1 MNISIFG
8 VGYVGLVTAA
18 CLAKL
23 GHNVLCYDINEATL
37 GNLTQGKLPFFEPN
51 LEDLVKEQ
59 TDALNLKYTNDVEEA
74 TSHARVLFIC
84 VGTPALPDGSS
95 NLKYLES
102 AVLSIINSAKKD
114 KLIILKS
121 TSPVGT
127 AKKITSIIN
136 ENISKYD
143 INIDVASNPEFL
155 REGNAVFDFMNPD
168 RIIVGCNNESP
179 KEIFNEIYGINPEW
193 ASKLQFM
200 DTSSAEL
207 TKYAANCFL
216 AMKISFINEIAG
228 FSSLMGA
235 NILKVSHGIGT
246 DPRIGSQF
254 LNSGLGFGGSCFPKD
269 LQSLINQ
276 GQDQNFDFHMLRATQ
291 TVNNNVIKNFSSRIT
306 NFFQESSASKN
317 LSIWGLSFKPD
328 TSDIRESRAIEI
340 IKDLHKDFK
349 KIHVYDPIAN
359 DNTKALLDNLGIS
372 NIEYFSNKYACT
384 EGSSALVICTEWQ
397 EFYNPDFQRL
407 DSLLLENVIFD
418 GRNVLD
424 IKTAK
429 SNNFN
434 LFQVY

>member
-23 GHNVLCYDINEATL
+23 GHNVLCYDINETTL

-51 LEDLVKEQ
+51 LDDLVKEQ
-59 TDALNLKYTNDVEEA
+59 TDALNLKFTNDVEEA
-74 TSHARVLFIC
+74 TFHARALFIC

-102 AVLSIINSAKKD
+102 AVLSIINSAKND

-168 RIIVGCNNESP
+168 RIIVGCNDESQ
-179 KEIFNEIYGINPEW
+179 KEILNEIYGINPDW
-193 ASKLQFM
+193 TSKLQFM
-200 DTSSAEL
+200 DTNSAEL

-216 AMKISFINEIAG
+216 AMKISFINEIAS
-228 FSSLMGA
+228 FSSLIGA
-235 NILKVSHGIGT
+235 NILKVSQGIGS

-269 LQSLINQ
+269 LQSLIKQ
-276 GQDQNFDFHMLRATQ
+276 GQDRDFDFHMLRATQ
-291 TVNNNVIKNFSSRIT
+291 SINNNVIKNFSSKIK
-306 NFFQESSASKN
+306 NFFQDSSASKN

-372 NIEYFSNKYACT
+372 NIEYFLNKYACT
-384 EGSSALVICTEWQ
+384 EGSSSLVICTEWQ
-397 EFYNPDFQRL
+397 EFFSPDYQRL
-407 DSLLLENVIFD
+407 GSLLKENVIFD
-418 GRNVLD
+418 GRNVID
-424 IKTAK
+424 IKTAE
-429 SNNFN
+429 SNNFS
-434 LFQVY
+434 LYQVY